1 MSRRTTIDVNGREQL
16 LAIKRAVKA
25 SEVQTVRRLLLKN
38 PELVVARGQGWT
50 PLQDAAFQAKADILK
65 VMLARGAGITSA
77 DVAHALH
84 HAVQLPCTDP
94 RAVEALLET
103 GHVSGLLAAL
113 YRQDFEAFGSC
124 LQADPGLS
132 QSTDPA
138 GYPVLLR
145 AAENG
150 QEMMVRLLLTHG
162 AHIEARGPHEQSAL
176 ASCAC
181 NQIDRMKRSRTL
193 RLLIASGA
201 DVNGRIH
208 QGRTPLFSAA
218 TAGWAPEESVRVL
231 LDHGADPL
239 IRSDEGRTVLEEVLS
254 RPTARSRR
262 VAKLL
267 RDAAY
272 T

>member
-1 MSRRTTIDVNGREQL
+1 MSRRITIEVSAREQL

-38 PELVVARGQGWT
+38 PELVVARGHGWT
-50 PLQDAAFQAKADILK
+50 PLQDAAFQAKAHILK
-65 VMLARGAGITSA
+65 VMLVRGVGITSA

-84 HAVQLPCTDP
+84 HAVQLPHTDP
-94 RAVEALLET
+94 QAVEVLLATE
-103 GHVSGLLAAL
+103 HVSELFAAL
-113 YRQDFEAFGSC
+113 YRQDLEAFGSC
-124 LQADPGLS
+124 LRADPGLS
-132 QSTDPA
+132 HSTDPT
-138 GYPVLLR
+138 GCPVLLR

-150 QEMMVRLLLTHG
+150 EEMMVRLLLAHG
-162 AHIEARGPHEQSAL
+162 ADIEARGPYEQSAL

-181 NQIDRMKRSRTL
+181 NQIDRTKRSKTL
-193 RLLIASGA
+193 RLLLASGA

-218 TAGWAPEESVRVL
+218 TAGWAPEESVKIL
-231 LDHGADPL
+231 LEHGADPR
-239 IRSDEGRTVLEEVLS
+239 ITNDEGRTVLEEVLS